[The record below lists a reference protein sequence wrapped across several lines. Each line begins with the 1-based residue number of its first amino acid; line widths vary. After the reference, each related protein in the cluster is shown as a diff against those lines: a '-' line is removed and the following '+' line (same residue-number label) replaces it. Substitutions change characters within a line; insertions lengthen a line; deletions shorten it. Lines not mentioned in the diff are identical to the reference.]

1 MWNHPKMIT
10 TLPKLTTT
18 KLIRLQTLG
27 LGEEDQDQSLDQ
39 NLDQNLGQNLDQN
52 LWQNLEVCLGFMI
65 TINTLH

>member
-1 MWNHPKMIT
+1 MWNNPKMIT

-27 LGEEDQDQSLDQ
+27 LGEEDQDQ

-52 LWQNLEVCLGFMI
+52 LGQNLEVCLGFMI
-65 TINTLH
+65 TINTLYSIK

>member
-1 MWNHPKMIT
+1 MWNNPKMIT
-10 TLPKLTTT
+10 TLPKLMTT
-18 KLIRLQTLG
+18 KLIHLQSG
-27 LGEEDQDQSLDQ
+27 LGEKDQDQSLDQ

>member
-10 TLPKLTTT
+10 TLPMLTTT
-18 KLIRLQTLG
+18 KLICLQSG
-27 LGEEDQDQSLDQ
+27 LGEDQSLDQ

-52 LWQNLEVCLGFMI
+52 LGQNLEVCLGFMI

>member
-10 TLPKLTTT
+10 TLPMLTTT
-18 KLIRLQTLG
+18 KLICLQSG

-52 LWQNLEVCLGFMI
+52 MGQNLEVCLGFMI
-65 TINTLH
+65 TINALH

>member
-1 MWNHPKMIT
+1 MWNRPKMIT

-18 KLIRLQTLG
+18 NPICLLSG
-27 LGEEDQDQSLDQ
+27 LGEEDQGQSLDQ

-52 LWQNLEVCLGFMI
+52 LGQNLEVCLGFMI